1 MAASQHNFYSI
12 WNVNELEKAGNN
24 MWFRP
29 SLKEN
34 AVTLLCTLNMFI

>member
-12 WNVNELEKAGNN
+12 WNVNELEKAGN